1 MKFLSVMIFMWVFAL
16 SSVQAQNNP
25 NPNQG
30 LSVSSSN
37 QNQGTSTSVQSQ
49 PTLTRDQ
56 RWVEQIDGSFSIP
69 TLRTTVNPAL
79 GLGGDINIGYRLD
92 RTFCLLI
99 GTGYY
104 QYNIP
109 SAPGAAN
116 ALLAYIPLVGM
127 LRVTFGDGLF
137 RPYVF
142 GGAGIA
148 LNTYTQNNV
157 PGSTASKVDEAEMDF
172 YLAPGLGVLY
182 RLAGDM
188 AVFLQ
193 SRVDIDFTSPK
204 GLGIL
209 LPNPSVFIPLQ
220 AGISFFAL

>member
-1 MKFLSVMIFMWVFAL
+1 MIFLSVLAA
-16 SSVQAQNNP
+16 STVQAQNNP
-25 NPNQG
+25 TQTPTYSIQDQNAPSSPQSQ
-30 LSVSSSN
+30 SVSSPN
-37 QNQGTSTSVQSQ
+37 PDQ
-49 PTLTRDQ
+49 PALTQDQ
-56 RWVEQIDGSFSIP
+56 KWVEQVDGSFSIP
-69 TLRTTVNPAL
+69 SFSSMVNPAL

-92 RTFCLLI
+92 RTFCVFI

-104 QYNIP
+104 QYNIAP
-109 SAPGAAN
+109 SSGATN
-116 ALLAYIPLVGM
+116 ALLAYIPLVAI

-142 GGAGIA
+142 GGAGVA
-148 LNTYTQNNV
+148 LNTYVQNNA
-157 PGSTASKVDEAEMDF
+157 PGDPTAKIDEAEMDF
-172 YLAPGLGVLY
+172 YLAPGAGVLY
-182 RLAGDM
+182 RFSGDM

-204 GLGIL
+204 GLGIP

>member
-1 MKFLSVMIFMWVFAL
+1 MT
-16 SSVQAQNNP
+16 P
-25 NPNQG
+25 
-30 LSVSSSN
+30 
-37 QNQGTSTSVQSQ
+37 
-49 PTLTRDQ
+49 DQ

-69 TLRTTVNPAL
+69 SFNGAVNPSL

-92 RTFCLLI
+92 RTLCVFI
-99 GTGYY
+99 GSGYY

-109 SAPGAAN
+109 FAPGTTN
-116 ALLAYIPLVGM
+116 ALLAYIPLVAI
-127 LRVTFGDGLF
+127 LRLTLGDGDI

-148 LNTYTQNNV
+148 LNTYSQNNAPGNPV
-157 PGSTASKVDEAEMDF
+157 PKINEAEIDF

-182 RLAGDM
+182 RFSSDM
-188 AVFLQ
+188 SVFLQ
-193 SRVDIDFTSPK
+193 TRVDIDFTSPT
-204 GLGIL
+204 GLGIS